1 MHVYNGMCMNKLH
14 QRMSCRL
21 ASPIQ
26 VFSYVGAKENREN
39 LRSKIKSERAKACVV
54 LTTYEV
60 RILFITVWPFLYT
73 RDVVIHF
80 FSY

>member
-60 RILFITVWPFLYT
+60 RILFITV
-73 RDVVIHF
+73 
-80 FSY
+80 